1 MPRSSLA
8 LCGLAVYGIALW
20 EYSGSVTSS
29 DAWWIRMQEQKARH
43 IVSSLEHMRNT
54 VKPYETS
61 LVTGIDVPFN
71 PFNTTSSFI
80 LGYMGPNRYWTVIV
94 PVDVAES
101 VDDTTRLIH
110 ATNPVRLQAPDHW
123 FVFNADGSLT
133 KELDHPAPALIAPEL
148 SPAELQTQTA
158 AAATMDALGRVS
170 FYAVPNPIQF
180 GPDGT
185 AVTTIFWIAPVPTIQ
200 VRIGTPGGA
209 LFAGGLSVG
218 EAKTGNWVKPRMV
231 FYLQDASSGD
241 PTSPDH
247 TLRKLEITQ
256 CCH

>member
-1 MPRSSLA
+1 MRGGFGCRNKRPGTLSPLWSICEIRSNL
-8 LCGLAVYGIALW
+8 
-20 EYSGSVTSS
+20 T
-29 DAWWIRMQEQKARH
+29 
-43 IVSSLEHMRNT
+43 
-54 VKPYETS
+54 TS

-158 AAATMDALGRVS
+158 AAAQID
-170 FYAVPNPIQF
+170 
-180 GPDGT
+180 GP
-185 AVTTIFWIAPVPTIQ
+185 
-200 VRIGTPGGA
+200 
-209 LFAGGLSVG
+209 
-218 EAKTGNWVKPRMV
+218 
-231 FYLQDASSGD
+231 
-241 PTSPDH
+241 
-247 TLRKLEITQ
+247 
-256 CCH
+256 